1 MNPIAVRI
9 FDINRSKTVSE
20 HFYSMCVTDGEN
32 TGKSYKIFEKIS
44 NIFQSDGI
52 QWQNCGS
59 LNVDNTI
66 AMVGKRN
73 SIGFRFLEKNPVFIG
88 SCPCHPAHI
97 AASNANDALS
107 KCIGLNFEDVCV
119 DCYYW
124 FDKSTNV
131 KGSCWNILTFVTRNI
146 KLF

>member
-1 MNPIAVRI
+1 M
-9 FDINRSKTVSE
+9 VS
-20 HFYSMCVTDGEN
+20 N
-32 TGKSYKIFEKIS
+32 
-44 NIFQSDGI
+44 
-52 QWQNCGS
+52 

-73 SIGFRFLEKNPVFIG
+73 SIGFRFLEKSPVFIG

-97 AASNANDALS
+97 AASNANDALI